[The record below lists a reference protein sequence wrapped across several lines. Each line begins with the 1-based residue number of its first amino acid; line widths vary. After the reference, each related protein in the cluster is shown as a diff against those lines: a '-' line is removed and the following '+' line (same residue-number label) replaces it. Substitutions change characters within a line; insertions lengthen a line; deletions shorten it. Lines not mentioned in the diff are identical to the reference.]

1 MGSFWSRKYFQSISG
16 GGLPETFKQG
26 HNGQEYIVAEGYDYE
41 IIDKSFKDFDNL
53 TISVTLNTDGTVSK
67 EVIASVA
74 EALTFDFDNETD
86 TERLKEIF
94 SSKSLEMASF
104 TITEKG
110 YNLKDTKGE
119 FYDGVKADFEKGPEN
134 AKDVYG
140 PPGRTSLS

>member
-1 MGSFWSRKYFQSISG
+1 MKLSRRSIVQNKSEWEKLG
-16 GGLPETFKQG
+16 YTLPEYNIDEMIKKTSENPIWVHFGAGNIFRAFPAAVCQKLLNKG
-26 HNGQEYIVAEGYDYE
+26 IMDRGIIVAEGYDYE

-94 SSKSLEMASF
+94 LQRVWKWRRSL
-104 TITEKG
+104 
-110 YNLKDTKGE
+110 
-119 FYDGVKADFEKGPEN
+119 
-134 AKDVYG
+134 
-140 PPGRTSLS
+140 